1 MQFQMEIDN
10 PRKRCR
16 SLDDYE
22 EEDHMAKK
30 TRQSETY
37 ASARDSASPS
47 PSDSAVSTPASIDES
62 HDPFFSRPKPQSSGT
77 IISGWNQARR
87 MEDLRQRYP
96 WLYGTQVSGV
106 NPNPSSATAL
116 TVCSQ

>member
-1 MQFQMEIDN
+1 MQFKMEIDN

-16 SLDDYE
+16 ALDDYE

-30 TRQSETY
+30 TRSDMSDMF
-37 ASARDSASPS
+37 ASTRDSASPS

-62 HDPFFSRPKPQSSGT
+62 HDPFFSRPKPHSSGT

-96 WLYGTQVSGV
+96 WLYGSTQFWGHMYNARLSSGF
-106 NPNPSSATAL
+106 
-116 TVCSQ
+116 